1 MQGETKNHVPL
12 FVNSKRT
19 KLIFTILK
27 IEDFIREYW
36 TDILS
41 IGLAVLSIILMLLE
55 FFGIIKL

>member
-1 MQGETKNHVPL
+1 
-12 FVNSKRT
+12 VNNKRT